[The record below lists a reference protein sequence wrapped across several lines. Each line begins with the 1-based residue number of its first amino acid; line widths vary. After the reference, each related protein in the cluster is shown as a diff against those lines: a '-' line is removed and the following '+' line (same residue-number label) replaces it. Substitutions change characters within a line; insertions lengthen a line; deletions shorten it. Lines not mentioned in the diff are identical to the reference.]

1 MHCPN
6 CGHTSSSEQKFCRA
20 CGMSL
25 EKVVQLLSELS
36 PAVRQ
41 EAALS
46 TREERLRRAAQRA
59 GVALFASGGVVLF
72 IAICWAIIAKIIIGK
87 GEVLQGTIFLAIFLG
102 IVVGGTLLGLS
113 VPSSKATPA
122 PAQPTLPADDPTV
135 RLLSEPR
142 LEPVPGSVTD
152 RTTELLTVER
162 RADTKE
168 VN

>member
-41 EAALS
+41 ETALGK
-46 TREERLRRAAQRA
+46 REERLRRAAERA

-72 IAICWAIIAKIIIGK
+72 ITICWAIIAKIIIGK

-102 IVVGGTLLGLS
+102 IAVGGTLLGLS
-113 VPSSKATPA
+113 VPSGQAKPA
-122 PAQPTLPADDPTV
+122 VPPPSLPAGDPNA
-135 RLLSEPR
+135 RLLSEPH
-142 LEPVPGSVTD
+142 LEPVPSVTD

-162 RADTKE
+162 RADTTE